1 MFAVVLNFAGSGSL
15 LESPVKYGFWSK
27 CDWKFRRLYKV
38 IKN

>member
-15 LESPVKYGFWSK
+15 LESPVKNGFWSK
-27 CDWKFRRLYKV
+27 CDWKFGRLYNV